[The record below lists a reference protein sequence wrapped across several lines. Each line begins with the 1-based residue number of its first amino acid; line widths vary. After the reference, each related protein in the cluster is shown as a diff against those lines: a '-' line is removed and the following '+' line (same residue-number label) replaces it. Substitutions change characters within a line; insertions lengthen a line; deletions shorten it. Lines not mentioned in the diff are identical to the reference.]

1 MVTIYSFK
9 LWNLTDVLS
18 RHVVTPICTT
28 FTVGGSSRR
37 ATIYTR
43 SCTHEHT
50 SGCESQ
56 IELIFCSK
64 TPERGR

>member
-1 MVTIYSFK
+1 MEF
-9 LWNLTDVLS
+9 TDVLP
-18 RHVVTPICTT
+18 RDFAATICET
-28 FTVGGSSRR
+28 FNVGVLSSR

-43 SCTHEHT
+43 SCSHEQT

-56 IELIFCSK
+56 IELVFCSK